1 MFFGTSAYAAGLAA
15 EHWHVTGGAEFALL
29 PLGAAAAAVIAVP
42 FGLIALRVRRH
53 TFVVITIAIFFI
65 FQLMAFDLNSITN
78 GTIGLN
84 APFLLWDPI
93 TFDQRFYYIALALAV
108 ATIALAWLIKGSRFG
123 LQLRAIRD
131 DEDRAAS
138 LGVRAMP
145 VKLTAFV
152 ISGAVTGLAGVL
164 WFFFIDQVQPQ
175 TGFDP
180 LFDLTIA
187 LMAFLGGLGTIS
199 GPVLGA
205 LIIAP
210 AQQYLTITF
219 SNSYLSQILLGALFL
234 AVVIFVPRGLVPTV
248 ADKGRDWLD
257 RRKSVRASRDLDVED
272 LASEREAVVTALLQ
286 AEGVSKAVRRRPGPG
301 PLHSRGGRRIDHRT
315 HRAQRVGQD
324 DALQCD
330 HRVRP
335 AGRRRGLVRG
345 CEDHGLVPA
354 AGLRGGHRQDI
365 PADEDLP
372 QADGAGE
379 HDRRRPAQRRRVP
392 VGPGQQGSGGLRRV
406 TPRRP
411 AQRRER

>member
-1 MFFGTSAYAAGLAA
+1 MRAGLATGLAAPRRVFKPGGALTIVALVAAVIFPIAFTNQSVNSIAFQTLIFVIAASAWNLFSGFSGYIALGHAVFFGTSAYAAGLAA

-29 PLGAAAAAVIAVP
+29 PLGAAAAAVVAVP

-65 FQLMAFDLNSITN
+65 FQLAASDLNSITN
-78 GTIGLN
+78 GTSGLN

-93 TFDQRFYYIALALAV
+93 TFDQRFYYIALAIAV

-272 LASEREAVVTALLQ
+272 LASEREAV
-286 AEGVSKAVRRRPGPG
+286 
-301 PLHSRGGRRIDHRT
+301 
-315 HRAQRVGQD
+315 
-324 DALQCD
+324 
-330 HRVRP
+330 
-335 AGRRRGLVRG
+335 
-345 CEDHGLVPA
+345 
-354 AGLRGGHRQDI
+354 
-365 PADEDLP
+365 
-372 QADGAGE
+372 
-379 HDRRRPAQRRRVP
+379 
-392 VGPGQQGSGGLRRV
+392 
-406 TPRRP
+406 
-411 AQRRER
+411 